1 MLPLKNNT
9 GFEVAN
15 ALETI
20 FKERK
25 PDKLWV
31 DKGTEF
37 YDSNVKKLVLLYRT
51 ENEEKSSVIER
62 WNRTMKEKMFK
73 YFSANS
79 TRKYIDI
86 LDKLVDQHNNTF
98 HSSIGMTPKEA
109 SEKKNETK
117 VWRNLYGD
125 YKPVKHETP
134 KFKVGD
140 KVRITKKIFEKGYTP
155 RWTEEVFTVSEVRY
169 TDPITYKIVDYNNE
183 EIKGTFYKQEL
194 QKATQEMFRI
204 EKIIK
209 KKGNKSLV
217 KWVGYSDKFNSWV
230 DNSDL
235 VKL

>member
-1 MLPLKNNT
+1 MRSFSKYNNEVKYLLSVIDIFSKYGWMLPLKNKT
-9 GFEVAN
+9 GLEVAN

-37 YDSNVKKLVLLYRT
+37 YNSHVKKLVLLYSI

-62 WNRTMKEKMFK
+62 CNRTMKEKMFK

-86 LDKLVDQHNNTF
+86 LDKLVDQYNTI

-109 SEKKNETK
+109 SKKKNETK

-125 YKPVKHETP
+125 YRPVKHETP
-134 KFKVGD
+134 KFMVGD
-140 KVRITKKIFEKGYTP
+140 KVRITKT
-155 RWTEEVFTVSEVRY
+155 
-169 TDPITYKIVDYNNE
+169 N
-183 EIKGTFYKQEL
+183 
-194 QKATQEMFRI
+194 
-204 EKIIK
+204 
-209 KKGNKSLV
+209 
-217 KWVGYSDKFNSWV
+217 
-230 DNSDL
+230 
-235 VKL
+235 

>member
-1 MLPLKNNT
+1 
-9 GFEVAN
+9 
-15 ALETI
+15 
-20 FKERK
+20 
-25 PDKLWV
+25 
-31 DKGTEF
+31 
-37 YDSNVKKLVLLYRT
+37 
-51 ENEEKSSVIER
+51 
-62 WNRTMKEKMFK
+62 MKEKMFK

-86 LDKLVDQHNNTF
+86 LDKLVDQYNNTI

-109 SEKKNETK
+109 SKNKNEVK

-125 YKPVKHETP
+125 YRPVKHETP

-140 KVRITKKIFEKGYTP
+140 KVRITKKKGIFEKAYTR

-169 TDPITYKIVDYNNE
+169 TDPIAYKIVDYNNE

-194 QKATQEMFRI
+194 QKATQELFRI
-204 EKIIK
+204 ETIIK
-209 KKGNKSLV
+209 KKGNKSPV
-217 KWVGYSDKFNSWV
+217 KWVGYFDKFNSWV